1 MSKIYKRPMFR
12 KGGEVMEGIM
22 TGIKPRKK
30 FNEGTKPPLE
40 KLQGQLSLVDQLA
53 GGTGVSPVSQL
64 LISGGLNLLGGVG
77 AGGTKLQELAAAFK
91 QPSEQLFKNM
101 AGERAQKRALAASLV
116 AKMDNKKLDAQ
127 RKAAFLVKRKPGESE
142 ADYNSR
148 LRAKTAQLIKQEPS
162 VLGNKTYEEY
172 AKDLKEYKFSTVKV
186 ELGLVDDLENSL
198 ESLEGITKDLQGDA
212 QVFNTL
218 RKRVQNDAANGE
230 ERVEQIKELYELEV
244 ADRDS
249 ARKREI
255 ELAKAGKEDYMH
267 SFTGIVGLL
276 SFCFMIYAVVYLEV
290 PENNKEVFIN
300 ILGISQG
307 IVLSIFGFY
316 YGSAVKGNK

>member
-30 FNEGTKPPLE
+30 FNEGTKPSLE

-91 QPSEQLFKNM
+91 QPSEQLFKSM

-148 LRAKTAQLIKQEPS
+148 LRAKTAQLIEQGEFGVERRFKA
-162 VLGNKTYEEY
+162 KMKAEEI
-172 AKDLKEYKFSTVKV
+172 K
-186 ELGLVDDLENSL
+186 N
-198 ESLEGITKDLQGDA
+198 ITADTGLQGGDA
-212 QVFNTL
+212 ERFYEF
-218 RKRVQNDAANGE
+218 KRSEKLKQLEKEFPDKNFRTKISPTKEGKYKTKNKPAGIYYDAINDRAVIIDAAG
-230 ERVEQIKELYELEV
+230 
-244 ADRDS
+244 
-249 ARKREI
+249 
-255 ELAKAGKEDYMH
+255 
-267 SFTGIVGLL
+267 
-276 SFCFMIYAVVYLEV
+276 AVQVR
-290 PENNKEVFIN
+290 
-300 ILGISQG
+300 
-307 IVLSIFGFY
+307 
-316 YGSAVKGNK
+316 

>member
-30 FNEGTKPPLE
+30 FDEGTKPSLE

-77 AGGTKLQELAAAFK
+77 AGGTKLQEVAAAFK

-142 ADYNSR
+142 ADFNSR
-148 LRAKTAQLIKQEPS
+148 LRAKTAELIKQKEFG
-162 VLGNKTYEEY
+162 VEDRFKRK
-172 AKDLKEYKFSTVKV
+172 AKAD
-186 ELGLVDDLENSL
+186 
-198 ESLEGITKDLQGDA
+198 
-212 QVFNTL
+212 
-218 RKRVQNDAANGE
+218 R
-230 ERVEQIKELYELEV
+230 IKELYNKFGLV
-244 ADRDS
+244 AGPAERYYEFENS
-249 ARKREI
+249 QKRTDI
-255 ELAKAGKEDYMH
+255 EKEFPGKTFIGTIKKNKKGEYK
-267 SFTGIVGLL
+267 TK
-276 SFCFMIYAVVYLEV
+276 
-290 PENNKEVFIN
+290 NKEA
-300 ILGISQG
+300 GIY
-307 IVLSIFGFY
+307 FDPF
-316 YGSAVKGNK
+316 GNKAVIIDAAGAVQVR